1 MNENAHVMNLVDQA
15 SNERRQ
21 VTLPAQPTVRAT
33 SLDMATMTQSL
44 QQENQELRE
53 VVKKWRL

>member
-53 VVKKWRL
+53 ARL